1 MTGLGTHCFCL
12 LWLQRDC
19 LISAAFSDTI
29 APIYSAC
36 THAHNNKNNNNN
48 NTLNTQHASNSKQ
61 QKVYLFTASVFLY
74 ASEMNAVKR
83 KRLWRHEHVLDL
95 RVQALQAEHDA
106 HVERHEQLVVKTEGG
121 LETEAAMRDLLK
133 DKGEHGLFALYVKAM
148 SGSET
153 ASKVL
158 KAFLISHR
166 AQSNAQATQTG
177 KKGDTV
183 HMMEMSVAA
192 TAIEVGT
199 AWMERLRAASKG
211 GGFRKQSSDAT
222 EAPGKN
228 NRRFMYRRCALC
240 LALCAALC
248 KGCG

>member
-1 MTGLGTHCFCL
+1 MHTRIQQQKQQQQTMPP
-12 LWLQRDC
+12 Q
-19 LISAAFSDTI
+19 
-29 APIYSAC
+29 
-36 THAHNNKNNNNN
+36 
-48 NTLNTQHASNSKQ
+48 TLNTQHASNSKQ

-148 SGSET
+148 SGSER

-211 GGFRKQSSDAT
+211 GGFRKQSSDAI